1 MMNDFQRLV
10 QDQAIF
16 DRSTIPEEVVLA
28 ADRRHLRLGWSGG
41 EIMVLAADKLR
52 IACRCAWC
60 TRARIEGTFDAN
72 FNHAAISSIAS
83 IGDYALNIGF
93 TDGHARGIFPWPY
106 LRAIGFL
113 CMGDGSSE

>member
-1 MMNDFQRLV
+1 MSDLPASV
-10 QDQAIF
+10 KAEPIF
-16 DRSTIPEEVVLA
+16 DRSAIPEEVVLA

-41 EIMVLAADKLR
+41 ETMVLAAEEIRL
-52 IACRCAWC
+52 ACRCAWC
-60 TRARIEGTFDAN
+60 SRARIDGKFETN
-72 FNHAAISSIAS
+72 FKDAAIHSVEP

-93 TDGHARGIFPWPY
+93 TDGHARGIFPWTY